1 MKKNGVVKKS
11 FKSLVNIR
19 RWMALDEVK
28 GHGRMI
34 VSLIKGLTKFKKE
47 PPLPDETFEQAMNRL
62 GLSEQDIKQRM
73 KVRLHLVIIYLL
85 IALVLFI
92 YMVYAFV
99 NGHFFAGSFSILLTA
114 LMSAYAFR
122 EHVWYTEMKYH
133 KLHCT
138 FKEWLR
144 LAFNRMNVKK

>member
-1 MKKNGVVKKS
+1 MSKNGVIKRS
-11 FKSLVNIR
+11 FKSLVNVR
-19 RWMALDEVK
+19 RWLAFDEVK

-34 VSLIKGLTKFKKE
+34 VSLVKGLTKFKKE
-47 PPLPDETFEQAMNRL
+47 PSLPDETFEQAMARL

-73 KVRLHLVIIYLL
+73 KVRLHLVAIYLL
-85 IALVLFI
+85 IAFVLFI
-92 YMVYAFV
+92 YMMYSFIK
-99 NGHFFAGSFSILLTA
+99 GHFLAGFFSTLLIA

-138 FKEWLR
+138 FKEWLM

>member
-1 MKKNGVVKKS
+1 MSKNGVIKKS

-19 RWMALDEVK
+19 RWIALDEIK

-34 VSLIKGLTKFKKE
+34 ISLVKGLTKFKKQ
-47 PPLPDETFEQAMNRL
+47 PSLPNETFEQAKTRL

-73 KVRLHLVIIYLL
+73 KVRLHLVVIYLL

-92 YMVYAFV
+92 YMMYSFIK
-99 NGHFFAGSFSILLTA
+99 GHFLAGFFSTLLVA
-114 LMSAYAFR
+114 LVSAYAFR

-138 FKEWLR
+138 FKEWLM
-144 LAFNRMNVKK
+144 LAFNRMNIKK